1 MPPKR
6 VPGSIRV
13 RNRGSREA
21 APRANTDLSSPIR
34 ASALRSAFTH
44 VLYLKF
50 LAEVHRRLDPDSY
63 LEIGVRNGNSL
74 ALANCRAIGIDPA
87 YRIQAELD
95 GDVALF
101 RTTSD
106 EYFSRPDPLAPT
118 SGVPFDLAF
127 IDGLH
132 LFEFALRDF
141 IFAER
146 HASARGMI
154 IFDDVF
160 PHRRRGRPRAAH
172 RALDGRRLLDLGDAG
187 AVPSG
192 TGGGTAEHLADRFA
206 RGDRPRSD
214 EYRAGRQLR
223 ADPGE
228 FRQPDPQPVPSEIL
242 DRLSVFGPARFLE
255 SGVLEYLAGQPAEA
269 TPGAIGEGLRK
280 LVSSRLG
287 AAFVTLPERVT

>member
-1 MPPKR
+1 M
-6 VPGSIRV
+6 
-13 RNRGSREA
+13 
-21 APRANTDLSSPIR
+21 
-34 ASALRSAFTH
+34 
-44 VLYLKF
+44 LYLKF

-87 YRIQAELD
+87 YAIYAELN
-95 GDVALF
+95 GDFALF

-106 EYFSRPDPLAPT
+106 EYFSRPDPLAAT
-118 SGVPFDLAF
+118 NGVPFDLSF

-146 HASARGMI
+146 HSRGRGVI
-154 IFDDVF
+154 IFDDVLPRTVDEAARERHSRLWTGDVF
-160 PHRRRGRPRAAH
+160 GVLQVLDRYRPDLMVIP
-172 RALDGRRLLDLGDAG
+172 LDTRPTGLL
-187 AVPSG
+187 AVVGLDPDNSVLSDNFD
-192 TGGGTAEHLADRFA
+192 EILA
-206 RGDRPRSD
+206 
-214 EYRAGRQLR
+214 EYRS
-223 ADPGE
+223 
-228 FRQPDPQPVPSEIL
+228 PDPQQVPPEIL